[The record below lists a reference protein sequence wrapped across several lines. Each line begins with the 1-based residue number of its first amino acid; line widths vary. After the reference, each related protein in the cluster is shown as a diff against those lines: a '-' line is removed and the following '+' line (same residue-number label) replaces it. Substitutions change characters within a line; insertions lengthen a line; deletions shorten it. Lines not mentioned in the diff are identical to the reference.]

1 MAQWVKNSPATARGL
16 GSIPGSG
23 KSPGGGNGYAL
34 QYACLEN
41 PMDRRTWGAT
51 GHRDAK
57 RCTGQSIRKG
67 HGACMSSPGGPFS
80 QHLHVFTNPEA
91 P

>member
-41 PMDRRTWGAT
+41 PMDRRTWWAT
-51 GHRDAK
+51 V
-57 RCTGQSIRKG
+57 
-67 HGACMSSPGGPFS
+67 HGITKESCDDLATKQPPFS
-80 QHLHVFTNPEA
+80 HKKEGNPIICNNMVG

>member
-57 RCTGQSIRKG
+57 SWTRLSDLV
-67 HGACMSSPGGPFS
+67 CMHARSYVVKSS
-80 QHLHVFTNPEA
+80 
-91 P
+91 